1 MNMGASLA
9 LLRRVLTICACTQY
23 AAASLP
29 GHVGGDGRDDGGG
42 LGDAPIL
49 LDAPG

>member
-1 MNMGASLA
+1 M
-9 LLRRVLTICACTQY
+9 RTCTQY

-29 GHVGGDGRDDGGG
+29 GVHVGGDGRDDGGG

-49 LDAPG
+49 LDASGSG